1 MPISGRWLVRKSSAK
16 KAQKCSGATSAGP
29 AWAAAQGASVRMAS
43 AASARTYAKN
53 GSIDLR
59 NGLVM
64 MAGVLCMAV
73 AGSWLST
80 FLPDNTLGGFSV
92 VMALV
97 LGLRFL
103 FFPILTPAHP
113 AGPGGGKRRV
123 WMSAAGGAAVGL
135 VCGVF
140 GTGGGMMMLMALTF
154 VLGYELKTAVGTSV
168 FIMTFSA
175 LLGAVSHFALGSA
188 PSPGAVRGV
197 HPLLGAAGR
206 PYRRRADPLLLNRFT
221 GAILTAVG
229 LLLLVLNL
237 L

>member
-1 MPISGRWLVRKSSAK
+1 M
-16 KAQKCSGATSAGP
+16 
-29 AWAAAQGASVRMAS
+29 
-43 AASARTYAKN
+43 
-53 GSIDLR
+53 
-59 NGLVM
+59 
-64 MAGVLCMAV
+64 
-73 AGSWLST
+73 
-80 FLPDNTLGGFSV
+80 
-92 VMALV
+92 

-140 GTGGGMMMLMALTF
+140 GTGGGMMMLM

-197 HPLLGAAGR
+197 HPLLGAAGGPHRRQGR
-206 PYRRRADPLLLNRFT
+206 PPLLLNRLT